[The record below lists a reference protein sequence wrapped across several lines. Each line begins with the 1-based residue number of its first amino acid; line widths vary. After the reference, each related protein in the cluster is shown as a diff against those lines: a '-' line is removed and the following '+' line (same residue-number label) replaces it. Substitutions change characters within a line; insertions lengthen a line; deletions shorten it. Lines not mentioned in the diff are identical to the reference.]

1 MCFRAIFVSVPET
14 PVDENYGF
22 VFGKNN
28 IRFSRKFFY
37 VHPVTEA
44 FIEKILPYNKFRFGI
59 FASDPGHIVAS
70 GFPGMNVGHR
80 VTINLYSKIVF
91 FYNITKKDGLENK
104 ETWAPCDPRYIDQLI
119 GGWMRAGKDMVALKR
134 RSPLSVSAMRPIHP
148 LLGGLERDKENI
160 TFDRSDRP
168 EWHPVN
174 VRIEGSDRLMT
185 KEEIE
190 AYLQNNNRTLTKRIW
205 IPDNT
210 RATGL
215 FVADMAIDLR
225 ALFCVT
231 TNQHEPELSPEMITA
246 LEAEGWVK
254 SKNVFGECLVM
265 PKAEREKIIPVL
277 ANALINWRIT
287 SNQARTFSLM
297 ETLAL
302 AVSDNANHIAGAI
315 RTKLIEEGDK
325 PKAKLII
332 DETAGAEVF
341 VTLPCASYVVTVNE
355 RAPALEEAEKKLTDM
370 MMAFDYENQ

>member
-1 MCFRAIFVSVPET
+1 
-14 PVDENYGF
+14 
-22 VFGKNN
+22 
-28 IRFSRKFFY
+28 
-37 VHPVTEA
+37 
-44 FIEKILPYNKFRFGI
+44 
-59 FASDPGHIVAS
+59 
-70 GFPGMNVGHR
+70 
-80 VTINLYSKIVF
+80 
-91 FYNITKKDGLENK
+91 
-104 ETWAPCDPRYIDQLI
+104 
-119 GGWMRAGKDMVALKR
+119 
-134 RSPLSVSAMRPIHP
+134 
-148 LLGGLERDKENI
+148 
-160 TFDRSDRP
+160 
-168 EWHPVN
+168 
-174 VRIEGSDRLMT
+174 
-185 KEEIE
+185 
-190 AYLQNNNRTLTKRIW
+190 
-205 IPDNT
+205 
-210 RATGL
+210 
-215 FVADMAIDLR
+215 MAIDLR

-302 AVSDNANHIAGAI
+302 AVRDNANHIAGAI

-355 RAPALEEAEKKLTDM
+355 RATALEEAEKKLTDM

>member
-1 MCFRAIFVSVPET
+1 MTDDLNVPMAPIT
-14 PVDENYGF
+14 FN
-22 VFGKNN
+22 
-28 IRFSRKFFY
+28 
-37 VHPVTEA
+37 
-44 FIEKILPYNKFRFGI
+44 
-59 FASDPGHIVAS
+59 
-70 GFPGMNVGHR
+70 
-80 VTINLYSKIVF
+80 
-91 FYNITKKDGLENK
+91 YNITKKDGLENK

-355 RAPALEEAEKKLTDM
+355 RATALEEAEKKLTDM

>member
-1 MCFRAIFVSVPET
+1 MKPYIYIRTLKHAEHTVFCVQEGQKAYFDPLFNRMVP
-14 PVDENYGF
+14 YSSGQQI
-22 VFGKNN
+22 K
-28 IRFSRKFFY
+28 RC
-37 VHPVTEA
+37 
-44 FIEKILPYNKFRFGI
+44 ILTTLT
-59 FASDPGHIVAS
+59 DDL
-70 GFPGMNVGHR
+70 NVPMAPI
-80 VTINLYSKIVF
+80 TFN
-91 FYNITKKDGLENK
+91 YNITKKDGLENK

-265 PKAEREKIIPVL
+265 PKA
-277 ANALINWRIT
+277 
-287 SNQARTFSLM
+287 
-297 ETLAL
+297 
-302 AVSDNANHIAGAI
+302 
-315 RTKLIEEGDK
+315 
-325 PKAKLII
+325 
-332 DETAGAEVF
+332 
-341 VTLPCASYVVTVNE
+341 
-355 RAPALEEAEKKLTDM
+355 
-370 MMAFDYENQ
+370 

>member
-1 MCFRAIFVSVPET
+1 M
-14 PVDENYGF
+14 
-22 VFGKNN
+22 
-28 IRFSRKFFY
+28 
-37 VHPVTEA
+37 
-44 FIEKILPYNKFRFGI
+44 
-59 FASDPGHIVAS
+59 
-70 GFPGMNVGHR
+70 
-80 VTINLYSKIVF
+80 
-91 FYNITKKDGLENK
+91 LENLK
-104 ETWAPCDPRYIDQLI
+104 KTVFEANQLLPKYKMVTFTWGNVSGIDREKGLMVIKPSGIEYEKMTVNDMVVVDMEGNVVEGDYNPSSDTDTHIELYKACPDI
-119 GGWMRAGKDMVALKR
+119 GGIVHTHSRYATSWAQACHDIPALGTTHADDFYGSIPCTRA
-134 RSPLSVSAMRPIHP
+134 
-148 LLGGLERDKENI
+148 
-160 TFDRSDRP
+160 
-168 EWHPVN
+168 
-174 VRIEGSDRLMT
+174 MT

-355 RAPALEEAEKKLTDM
+355 RATALEEAEKKLTDM

>member
-1 MCFRAIFVSVPET
+1 MNEYIRLEYKDCFSERPDEILHYLNGISKEVLLKLCSLFLSRGEET
-14 PVDENYGF
+14 VEGFFSSYFNAENNEYINEIWRKLYQEKSDINRYIITNIESTLRLYEF
-22 VFGKNN
+22 VF
-28 IRFSRKFFY
+28 
-37 VHPVTEA
+37 
-44 FIEKILPYNKFRFGI
+44 
-59 FASDPGHIVAS
+59 D
-70 GFPGMNVGHR
+70 
-80 VTINLYSKIVF
+80 
-91 FYNITKKDGLENK
+91 NITYTEI
-104 ETWAPCDPRYIDQLI
+104 T
-119 GGWMRAGKDMVALKR
+119 
-134 RSPLSVSAMRPIHP
+134 LSEAEI
-148 LLGGLERDKENI
+148 EIN
-160 TFDRSDRP
+160 
-168 EWHPVN
+168 
-174 VRIEGSDRLMT
+174 EGSDRLMT

-355 RAPALEEAEKKLTDM
+355 RATALEEAEKKLTDM